1 MFEEL
6 IESAAQKEK
15 FRVAANKL
23 LNQCFL
29 LRKRED
35 TKKEY
40 VFVRQ
45 NRELF
50 LPFFDLLGY
59 DLKINEDQGVIGI
72 VNQFGTGRLSL
83 GKYESVFLLI
93 LRILYVEKRK
103 ELGTFTEEVTVLME
117 EIREKYAMLKIRAR
131 PMLDKGNERH
141 MVSLFRLLL
150 VVLFLGLW
158 ELAARKEWIDVFF
171 FSSPGDIVRYLYQM
185 LIDYSFFTNTG
196 ITLLETIVS
205 FLLVT
210 LLSLL
215 VATLLW
221 YVSSL
226 AEILEPYL
234 VVLNSLPKSALA
246 PLLIVWLG
254 TGTNTIIVAG
264 ISVAVFGSIINLY
277 TGFCQSDPE
286 MLKLI
291 YTLGG
296 NRRDALLKVI
306 LPGSVP
312 LILSNMK
319 VNIGLAL
326 VGVIIGEFLAARRG
340 LGYLIIY
347 GSQVFQLN
355 MVITSIIILCAIAM
369 IFYQLIQRMEH
380 YYRKKF

>member
-1 MFEEL
+1 MSKPLSTQPEFVSENQIRFLKAHRRHHHL
-6 IESAAQKEK
+6 I
-15 FRVAANKL
+15 
-23 LNQCFL
+23 
-29 LRKRED
+29 
-35 TKKEY
+35 
-40 VFVRQ
+40 
-45 NRELF
+45 
-50 LPFFDLLGY
+50 G
-59 DLKINEDQGVIGI
+59 
-72 VNQFGTGRLSL
+72 LS
-83 GKYESVFLLI
+83 
-93 LRILYVEKRK
+93 
-103 ELGTFTEEVTVLME
+103 
-117 EIREKYAMLKIRAR
+117 
-131 PMLDKGNERH
+131 
-141 MVSLFRLLL
+141 RLLL
-150 VVLFLGLW
+150 VTVFLGLW
-158 ELAARKEWIDVFF
+158 ELAAAKEWIDVFF
-171 FSSPGDIVRYLYQM
+171 FSSPSGIVRYLYQM
-185 LIDYSFFTNTG
+185 LTDYSFFSNTG
-196 ITLLETIVS
+196 ITLLETIIS

-210 LLSLL
+210 LLSLF

-221 YVSSL
+221 YVNSL
-226 AEILEPYL
+226 AEVLEPYL

-277 TGFCQSDPE
+277 TGFSQADSE

-296 NRRDALLKVI
+296 NKRDAFIKVI
-306 LPGSVP
+306 LPSSVP

-319 VNIGLAL
+319 VNIGLSL

-369 IFYQLIQRMEH
+369 AFYKLIQSLEH